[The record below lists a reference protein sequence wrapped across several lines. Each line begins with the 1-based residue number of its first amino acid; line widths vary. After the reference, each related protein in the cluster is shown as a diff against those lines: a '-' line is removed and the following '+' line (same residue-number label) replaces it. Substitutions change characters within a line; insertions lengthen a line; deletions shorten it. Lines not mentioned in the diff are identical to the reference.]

1 MHSVYNGNFSFL
13 ERLERL
19 KKHFGETFVLVL
31 FQWSNASESNTNCNS
46 RDSTTMDINQYIL
59 DHTNQ

>member
-13 ERLERL
+13 ERLDRL

-31 FQWSNASESNTNCNS
+31 FQWSNA
-46 RDSTTMDINQYIL
+46 
-59 DHTNQ
+59 

>member
-19 KKHFGETFVLVL
+19 KKNFGETFVLVL
-31 FQWSNASESNTNCNS
+31 FQWSNA
-46 RDSTTMDINQYIL
+46 
-59 DHTNQ
+59 